1 MAETGDSKSP
11 AANPNSETTSPPPPP
26 PPPHP
31 LQQPQHQP
39 QTPSQPQLQPPP
51 QTPSQPQPAPQQP
64 QTELLPPKCPQ
75 QLESSPNPTTP
86 SATDSKDVTPTTLSS
101 RLTEPDYIYIPS
113 YSRWFSWNS
122 IHESE
127 VRFLPEFFDGRSPS
141 KNPRTYKYYR
151 NSIIRRFRENPTKKI
166 TFTEARKTI
175 IGDVGSIRRV
185 FDFLETWGLI
195 NYTANSSKLLL
206 KWEEKES
213 KSTSSASAAPQNA
226 DANGTTPTDFTAPRK
241 RLCSACKS
249 ACSIACFVSD
259 KYDLTLC
266 ARCYVRGN
274 FRVGMNT
281 SDFRRV
287 EISEEVKTDWTD
299 KETLHLL
306 EVLMHYGD
314 DWKKVAEHVGGRSAK
329 ECVARF
335 VKLPFGE
342 QFMGPPVSAEVDN
355 EPGSETILLP
365 SKRMRLTPLADA
377 SNPIMAQAAFL
388 SALAGKEVAELAAH
402 AAVTALSD
410 NGEGITKGSLGS
422 LPGVLE
428 KKESDGT
435 SNGIAKDTLERALVE
450 ARSQLEGEAQDL
462 ERAVSDVAIEAK
474 EIEDKIARFEE
485 RDLQME
491 KEWQQLMQLKNLIFF
506 DQLTLLLNKVGS
518 AKAGETIGEEVMNVK
533 AE

>member
-26 PPPHP
+26 PPPPP

-113 YSRWFSWNS
+113 YS
-122 IHESE
+122 
-127 VRFLPEFFDGRSPS
+127 P
-141 KNPRTYKYYR
+141 
-151 NSIIRRFRENPTKKI
+151 
-166 TFTEARKTI
+166 
-175 IGDVGSIRRV
+175 
-185 FDFLETWGLI
+185 
-195 NYTANSSKLLL
+195 
-206 KWEEKES
+206 
-213 KSTSSASAAPQNA
+213 PQNA
-226 DANGTTPTDFTAPRK
+226 DANGTTPTDFTAPKK

-450 ARSQLEGEAQDL
+450 ARSQLEEEAQDL

>member
-1 MAETGDSKSP
+1 MAETGDSESP
-11 AANPNSETTSPPPPP
+11 AANPNNPETTSPPPPP
-26 PPPHP
+26 T
-31 LQQPQHQP
+31 LQQP

-51 QTPSQPQPAPQQP
+51 QTSSQPLPPPQQP
-64 QTELLPPKCPQ
+64 QSELLPPKRPQ

-86 SATDSKDVTPTTLSS
+86 SATDSKDVTPATLSS

-113 YSRWFSWNS
+113 HSRWFSWNS

-151 NSIIRRFRENPTKKI
+151 NSIIHRFRDNPTKKI

-195 NYTANSSKLLL
+195 NYTANSSKSLL

-213 KSTSSASAAPQNA
+213 KSTSASAAPQNA
-226 DANGTTPTDFTAPRK
+226 DANGTAPTDFTAAKK

-306 EVLMHYGD
+306 EALMHYGD

-355 EPGSETILLP
+355 EPGSETMLLP

-402 AAVTALSD
+402 AAVTALSE
-410 NGEGITKGSLGS
+410 NSEGIMEGSLAS

-428 KKESDGT
+428 KQETDGT
-435 SNGIAKDTLERALVE
+435 SNGHAKDTLERALVE
-450 ARSQLEGEAQDL
+450 ARSQLEEEAQDL
-462 ERAVSDVAIEAK
+462 ERAVSDVAIETR
-474 EIEDKIARFEE
+474 EFEDKIARFEE

-506 DQLTLLLNKVGS
+506 DQLTLLLNKVG
-518 AKAGETIGEEVMNVK
+518 ATNAGETIGEEVMNVR

>member
-1 MAETGDSKSP
+1 MAETGESKLP
-11 AANPNSETTSPPPPP
+11 VAKPDLETTSPP
-26 PPPHP
+26 
-31 LQQPQHQP
+31 QP
-39 QTPSQPQLQPPP
+39 QTQPPA
-51 QTPSQPQPAPQQP
+51 QEP
-64 QTELLPPKCPQ
+64 QTEVLPPKRPQ

-86 SATDSKDVTPTTLSS
+86 PATDSKDVTPTTISS
-101 RLTEPDYIYIPS
+101 RLTEPDFVYIPS

-122 IHESE
+122 IHECE

-141 KNPRTYKYYR
+141 KNPKTYKYYR
-151 NSIIRRFRENPTKKI
+151 NTIIRRFRDNPTKKI

-175 IGDVGSIRRV
+175 VGDVGSIRRV

-195 NYTANSSKLLL
+195 NYTANSSKSLI

-213 KSTSSASAAPQNA
+213 KSTSASAPQNA
-226 DANGTTPTDFTAPRK
+226 DANGTNTDFTLPKK
-241 RLCSACKS
+241 RLCNVCKTV
-249 ACSIACFVSD
+249 CRIACFASD

-266 ARCYVRGN
+266 ARCYVSGDN
-274 FRVGMNT
+274 RVGVNS

-306 EVLMHYGD
+306 EALMHYGD

-342 QFMGPPVSAEVDN
+342 QFMGPPESAEVDS
-355 EPGSETILLP
+355 EPGSETTYLP

-402 AAVTALSD
+402 AAVTALSEI
-410 NGEGITKGSLGS
+410 GEGITKGSLGS
-422 LPGVLE
+422 LPSRLE
-428 KKESDGT
+428 KQVSDGVP
-435 SNGIAKDTLERALVE
+435 NGYAKDTLEKALVE
-450 ARSQLEGEAQDL
+450 SRSQLEKEALDL
-462 ERAVSDVAIEAK
+462 ERAVSSVAIETK
-474 EIEDKIARFEE
+474 EIEDRIAHFEE
-485 RDLQME
+485 CDLQME
-491 KEWQQLMQLKNLIFF
+491 KEWQQLMQLKNLIFI
-506 DQLTLLLNKVGS
+506 DQLTLLLNKAGA
-518 AKAGETIGEEVMNVK
+518 AKAGETITEEVINVK